1 MESNSKYASLDSNF
15 ILRFILIDNQAQLK
29 RAVDLLAN
37 GGEYYVDDVAIM
49 ECIYVMTKSGYDRKA
64 IASDIQDFL
73 LNPMIHYNKAFF
85 SPIFKDYVSHPSLS
99 FDDLVL
105 AARVEEKGRV
115 PLWTFD
121 KKFAHQSKIAKL
133 VA

>member
-15 ILRFILIDNQAQLK
+15 VLRFILVDNQSQLES
-29 RAVDLLAN
+29 AINLLAS

-49 ECIYVMTKSGYDRKA
+49 ECVYVMTKKGYNRKA
-64 IASDIQDFL
+64 IISDIQDFL
-73 LNPMIHYNKAFF
+73 INPMIHYNRAFF
-85 SPIFKDYVSHPSLS
+85 TPVFKDYVSHPSLS

-105 AARVEEKGRV
+105 AARVEEKGCA